1 MKVILLE
8 DDEAYQK
15 LMYDIKSLIKD
26 VIKEIKT
33 EKDNEWVSTDEA
45 KRILGVKSKS
55 KMQDLRDK
63 NLIKYSKHGKI
74 IQYYKPSLSSFL
86 EKHVPRY

>member
-8 DDEAYQK
+8 NDEAYQK
-15 LMYDIKSLIKD
+15 LMQDIKALVKD
-26 VIKEIKT
+26 AIKEVKT
-33 EKDNEWVSTDEA
+33 EKDESWVSTEEA
-45 KRILGVKSKS
+45 KKILGVKSKS

-63 NLIKYSKHGKI
+63 NLKHGKI

-86 EKHVPRY
+86 EKHVPKY